1 MSYQTLFLQQSYRD
15 CTKQYEEILH
25 NPNLPLWDYVV
36 LTASNEAQAQAYRAQ
51 ISYRLKHQMLPEKT
65 HYAVLPDPDGKR
77 VGSGGATLNVLRYIR
92 EHAAGKQSPVAVLHS
107 AVQGDGAAESRQLA
121 SAQPG
126 EAACHAFDG
135 KRILVIHSGGDSK
148 RVPQYSACGKLFS
161 PVPRILPNGRR
172 STLFDEFMIA
182 MCGVAARMNA
192 GMLVC
197 SGDVLLLFNPL
208 QIDFYGKGAAALSIK
223 EPAEIGKNH
232 GVYRRDREGN
242 VGGFLHKKTV
252 EQLHEMGAVDEHGYV
267 DIDTGAVMMSV
278 DLLNSLYSL
287 IDTEEKFAACVNE
300 QARLSF
306 YADFLY
312 PLASDSTLGQYYQET
327 PEGEFTPE
335 LRACRE
341 KIWAALHPY
350 QMKLIRMSP
359 AAFIHFGTTRELLHL
374 MTEGMEQFTHLGWQA
389 RINTNSQEKSYGA
402 GNSYISLRAD
412 VGAGSYIEDSYLH
425 HGTVVGE
432 RCVISGVTLDGQSVP
447 ADTVL
452 HGLKLQDGRFVVR
465 MYGVCDNPKEAALFG
480 KKIGEPLWTAAVYP
494 IRNTI
499 QEAVSA
505 TLRAYEDGFPTL
517 KDGISLKD
525 SFNQADV
532 TAILPWQD
540 KLEDKVKIES
550 LLEAIDKK
558 DNLHEAVKVFNGEIN
573 ARVIRQLCGL
583 AEKLDEQELFEF
595 SRKIRIYYALSCLT
609 KQDKYLDL
617 CLDTIRNAIL
627 VGAVAG
633 LSYDPT
639 AKMEQEEVV
648 VRLPVRVNWGGGWSD
663 TPPYCM
669 EHGGTVLNAAV
680 KLDGQNPVEAVVKKI
695 PGNQIVLA
703 SADSGAEQAFSEI
716 SQLQDSSNPY
726 DPFAL
731 HKAALIACGII
742 PYREQISVE
751 EVTKNLGS
759 GLYLST
765 QVIHIPRGS
774 GLGTS
779 SILAGACV
787 KAIYRM
793 LGKELSQEELYNR
806 VLCMEQIM
814 STGGGWQDQV
824 GGITPGLKYI
834 TSMPGLQQQ
843 LQVAH
848 IELSPQTK
856 KELDERFVLIYT
868 GQRRLA
874 RNLLRD
880 VVGRYVGNEPDS
892 LFALE
897 EIQKTAALMRFELE
911 RGNVDGFAK
920 LLDYHWEL
928 SKKIDAGSSN
938 TLIEQIFSSI
948 EELVDGKLVCGAGGG
963 GFLQVILKKGVTRQM
978 VEERLKE
985 VFMDSLVGVADCNLV
1000 WE

>member
-92 EHAAGKQSPVAVLHS
+92 EHAASKQSPAAVPHG

-252 EQLHEMGAVDEHGYV
+252 EQLHEMGAVDEHGHV

-312 PLASDSTLGQYYQET
+312 PLASDSTLEQYYQET

-787 KAIYRM
+787 KAIYQM
-793 LGKELSQEELYNR
+793 LGKKLSQEELYNR

-824 GGITPGLKYI
+824 GGLAPGIKMV
-834 TSMPGLQQQ
+834 TSDAAIVQEIGCSPCNISTETMQ
-843 LQVAH
+843 
-848 IELSPQTK
+848 ELN
-856 KELDERFVLIYT
+856 ERFCLIYS

-880 VVGRYVGNEPDS
+880 IVSRYVSGNPDTVEV
-892 LFALE
+892 LY
-897 EIQKTAALMRFELE
+897 EIQRIAVLMRFELE
-911 RGNVDGFAK
+911 KGNVDGFAQ
-920 LLDYHWEL
+920 LLNQHWEL
-928 SKKIDAGSSN
+928 SRRLDGGCTNTCIDM
-938 TLIEQIFSSI
+938 IFSSVEDLI
-948 EELVDGKLVCGAGGG
+948 DGKMICGAGGG
-963 GFLQVILKKGVTRQM
+963 GFLQVILKKGVTAEQ
-978 VEERLKE
+978 VQKRLRE
-985 VFMDSLVGVADCNLV
+985 VFQDSGVEVWRCSLVG
-1000 WE
+1000 

>member
-92 EHAAGKQSPVAVLHS
+92 EHAAGKQSPVAVPHG

-252 EQLHEMGAVDEHGYV
+252 EQLHEMGAMDEHGHV

-278 DLLNSLYSL
+278 DLLNAFYSL

-312 PLASDSTLGQYYQET
+312 PLASDSTLEQYYQET

-517 KDGISLKD
+517 EDGISLKD

-595 SRKIRIYYALSCLT
+595 SRKIRVYYALSCLT

-787 KAIYRM
+787 KAIYQM
-793 LGKELSQEELYNR
+793 LGKKLSQEELYNR

-824 GGITPGLKYI
+824 GGLAPGIKMV
-834 TSMPGLQQQ
+834 TSDAAIVQEIGCSPCGISTETLQ
-843 LQVAH
+843 
-848 IELSPQTK
+848 ELN
-856 KELDERFVLIYT
+856 ERFCLIYS

-880 VVGRYVGNEPDS
+880 IVSRYVSGNPDTVEV
-892 LFALE
+892 LY
-897 EIQKTAALMRFELE
+897 EIQRIAVLMRFELE
-911 RGNVDGFAK
+911 KGNVDGFAQ
-920 LLDYHWEL
+920 LLNQHWEL
-928 SKKIDAGSSN
+928 SKRLDGGCTNTCIDM
-938 TLIEQIFSSI
+938 IFSSVEDLI
-948 EELVDGKLVCGAGGG
+948 DGKMICGAGGG
-963 GFLQVILKKGVTRQM
+963 GFLQVILKKGVT
-978 VEERLKE
+978 VEQVQKRLRE
-985 VFMDSLVGVADCNLV
+985 VFQDSGVEVWRCSLV
-1000 WE
+1000 